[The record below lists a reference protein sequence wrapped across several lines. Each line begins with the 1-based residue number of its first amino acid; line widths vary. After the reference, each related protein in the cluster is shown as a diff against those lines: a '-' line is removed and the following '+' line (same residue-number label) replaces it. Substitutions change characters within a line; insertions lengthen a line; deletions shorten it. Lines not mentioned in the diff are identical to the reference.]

1 MYQLLFIDAQ
11 TQQVR
16 GLDGDL
22 MAAAAELAADADDA
36 VSHAIAF
43 SLLLLQR
50 IQHRAGERVIAG
62 DEPDIGAQGGAG
74 LRQRHTD
81 AAGAGDTN
89 AAQLGVLHLHGDA
102 AAGEGDVLGLD
113 IRRDGGGKL
122 RSSRLVQ
129 RQSIGICA
137 AGLGAGGGAVQ
148 HQLVGQL
155 KELGL
160 GGQSVIKFLYWLEHN
175 WQGCNELDVVRKLHE
190 FRAAEELFYSNSFET
205 IAAFGPDGAIVH
217 YQPTPQTNR
226 ELTADSVL
234 LLDSGAQYYD
244 GTTDITRT
252 IAIGSPEKEIADS
265 FTQVLKA
272 HIAVASACFPE
283 NASGCALDGLARA
296 QLWNF
301 GKDYN
306 HGTGHGVGCFLN
318 VHEGPHSLSARNT
331 GVPLKSGMIS
341 SIEPGYYKEGAYGI
355 RIENLACIVNADN
368 EEFPLPMLKFEPLT
382 LVPIDKRL
390 INKYLLNHH
399 ETAWLN
405 QYHRRVFEEIS
416 PLLEP
421 ELQQWL
427 EKACA
432 PL

>member
-1 MYQLLFIDAQ
+1 M
-11 TQQVR
+11 
-16 GLDGDL
+16 
-22 MAAAAELAADADDA
+22 
-36 VSHAIAF
+36 
-43 SLLLLQR
+43 
-50 IQHRAGERVIAG
+50 
-62 DEPDIGAQGGAG
+62 
-74 LRQRHTD
+74 
-81 AAGAGDTN
+81 
-89 AAQLGVLHLHGDA
+89 
-102 AAGEGDVLGLD
+102 
-113 IRRDGGGKL
+113 
-122 RSSRLVQ
+122 
-129 RQSIGICA
+129 
-137 AGLGAGGGAVQ
+137 
-148 HQLVGQL
+148 
-155 KELGL
+155 
-160 GGQSVIKFLYWLEHN
+160 
-175 WQGCNELDVVRKLHE
+175 
-190 FRAAEELFYSNSFET
+190 
-205 IAAFGPDGAIVH
+205 
-217 YQPTPQTNR
+217 
-226 ELTADSVL
+226 
-234 LLDSGAQYYD
+234 
-244 GTTDITRT
+244 
-252 IAIGSPEKEIADS
+252 
-265 FTQVLKA
+265 
-272 HIAVASACFPE
+272 
-283 NASGCALDGLARA
+283 DGLARA

-306 HGTGHGVGCFLN
+306 HGTGHGIGCFLN

-355 RIENLACIVNADN
+355 RIENLAYIVNADN